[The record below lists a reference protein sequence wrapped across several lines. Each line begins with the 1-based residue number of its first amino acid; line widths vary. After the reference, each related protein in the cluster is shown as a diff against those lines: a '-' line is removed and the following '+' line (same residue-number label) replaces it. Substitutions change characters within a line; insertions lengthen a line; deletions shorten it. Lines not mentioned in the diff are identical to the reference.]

1 VVEKYLAK
9 DKDALLAAA
18 KDCKGQ
24 SSGEASTPKSSD
36 GSGREEKAKSGDSS
50 KESDFSV
57 VSMPSGQEEEI
68 SWEEIEDVGDH
79 DEKKGTNP
87 STTSKKENIRKCLNS
102 VEDDEDLSWD
112 VDE

>member
-1 VVEKYLAK
+1 ML
-9 DKDALLAAA
+9 LLAAA
-18 KDCKGQ
+18 KDGKGE

-36 GSGREEKAKSGDSS
+36 GSGREEKAEAGDSS

-57 VSMPSGQEEEI
+57 VYMPSVQEEEI
-68 SWEEIEDVGDH
+68 SWEEIEDVRDH

-87 STTSKKENIRKCLNS
+87 STASKMEDIRKHLNS